1 MKKNVLCLGLLMT
14 GVLACFQTEAQTITA
29 PLGTPLTITNAVD
42 VTGGGVNI
50 LTDTEFKIGSK
61 KVISNKGTGNIFV
74 GENSGNTGIT
84 GATNTF
90 VGANSGQ
97 SNIAGTENV
106 FIGGNAGASNTS
118 GGFNL
123 LLGSGAGY
131 SNTSGGFNAFIGA
144 YAGSSNT
151 TGAGNVFI
159 GSNAGRSN
167 TTGASNF
174 CLGSSAGYAN
184 TTGDFNS
191 FLGTN
196 AGSSNTSGTGNV
208 FLGSNAG
215 FTNSTGG
222 QNIFIGAAAGYA
234 NSLGNGNIFLG
245 NGAGNTNT
253 TGTSNT
259 YLGNAAAG
267 SAALTNATAIG
278 ANASVTTSNTVV
290 LGSGATVVIGAS
302 AASASPAKLEVTGST
317 PGKSGIKC
325 ATMATGAL
333 SGAGNNLRT
342 GGFLTV
348 NTDGEIVWA
357 ATGASRL
364 GNPDGITSAE
374 GTSTFSDNNWSL
386 SNGYLKNTS
395 KRGVVIGEGITSM
408 PEGYSFYVADGILTE
423 KVKVAIK
430 GTDEWADYVF
440 GKNYNRMSLTDVA
453 KYIEKNNHLPNVP
466 SAAEMVQNGND
477 LHKTDVKLLEKI
489 EELTLY
495 MIEMKK
501 ENEQLKKDVDSL
513 KKRRK

>member
-29 PLGTPLTITNAVD
+29 PLGTPLTITNSVD
-42 VTGGGVNI
+42 VTLPTGNVNVPADGSFNFGGKII
-50 LTDTEFKIGSK
+50 LST
-61 KVISNKGTGNIFV
+61 KGTGNVLLGESAGGSNTGTNNVFV
-74 GENSGNTGIT
+74 GTLAGF
-84 GATNTF
+84 TNTTGSNNIHF
-90 VGANSGQ
+90 GSNAGRFSTGSAN
-97 SNIAGTENV
+97 T
-106 FIGGNAGASNTS
+106 FIGGFAGYATTGTDNLFMGSAAGFNNTS
-118 GGFNL
+118 G
-123 LLGSGAGY
+123 
-131 SNTSGGFNAFIGA
+131 SNNIC
-144 YAGSSNT
+144 
-151 TGAGNVFI
+151 I
-159 GSNAGRSN
+159 GSNAGRLSNGISNTFVGYLAGFN
-167 TTGASNF
+167 TTGNNNLFMGDASGVDNV
-174 CLGSSAGYAN
+174 AGN
-184 TTGDFNS
+184 
-191 FLGTN
+191 
-196 AGSSNTSGTGNV
+196 GNV
-208 FLGSNAG
+208 FLGPSAG
-215 FTNSTGG
+215 RYHV
-222 QNIFIGAAAGYA
+222 AGD
-234 NSLGNGNIFLG
+234 N
-245 NGAGNTNT
+245 
-253 TGTSNT
+253 NT
-259 YLGNAAAG
+259 YIGNNARG
-267 SAALTNATAIG
+267 TVPGLITNASAVG
-278 ANASVTTSNTVV
+278 ANALVTTSNTVV
-290 LGSGATVVIGAS
+290 LGSAATVVIGAS

-333 SGAGNNLRT
+333 SGPGNNIRT

-374 GTSTFSDNNWSL
+374 GTATFSDNNWSL

-395 KRGVVIGEGITSM
+395 KRVVVIGEGITSM